1 MKPTKILLS
10 CIYSVVYSLF
20 SALLVHC
27 GLCCLSI
34 RVSPFSTGG
43 GIFYLYIGLCAAALL
58 ILIVNALLNARL
70 LSGMTKIKP
79 IIVMELICSVLLLFP
94 FWQMWQSLLK
104 VLF

>member
-1 MKPTKILLS
+1 MKPVKILLS

-43 GIFYLYIGLCAAALL
+43 GIFYLYAGLCALALL
-58 ILIVNALLNARL
+58 VLIVNTVLSVRL
-70 LSGMTKIKP
+70 LSSLAKMKP
-79 IIVMELICSVLLLFP
+79 VIVAGLICSAVLFFY
-94 FWQMWQSLLK
+94 FWQMWQSLLEM
-104 VLF
+104 LF